1 MVEKP
6 NRKSRGRE
14 ITLNNSQR
22 GKLNMLDT
30 SKIDGY
36 ENMTAEEKVI
46 ALESLEMPKVDDDEV
61 VKLRNALNKASS
73 ETAEWK
79 RQYKQKLT
87 DEERRQAEEQEKEVA
102 RLENENAMKERIAQ
116 LESEKAISKNK
127 AEFLALGYDDE
138 LATASAEAMVKGD
151 TQTLFANQ
159 KVFNDRLEAQH
170 KASLLE
176 NQPSLTNGNS
186 PTAKTITRAEIMAI
200 KSASER
206 QKLIAENIELFR

>member
-1 MVEKP
+1 
-6 NRKSRGRE
+6 
-14 ITLNNSQR
+14 
-22 GKLNMLDT
+22 MLDT